1 MIYARPHAT
10 SSLFECKMKDARVL
24 LFQL

>member
-10 SSLFECKMKDARVL
+10 ASLFECKMKDARVL